1 MCYNKT
7 IKQQGVTVVKKQAIL
22 KSFLILLPV
31 LAVGLATTGNS
42 VMVFDSTAGTT
53 AYYAYFE
60 VLPVAQ
66 YQMLPPLAAT
76 LSVVAGI
83 LAAVY
88 LLNKKTGTLKAS
100 YILALIAAGVAVLP
114 IVSTGDVRVI
124 PNVGLPIL
132 MLTHYALAYYM
143 AKNEAKFNEEKKAP
157 RLQKK

>member
-88 LLNKKTGTLKAS
+88 LLKNLSRRLRRIILTL
-100 YILALIAAGVAVLP
+100 LL
-114 IVSTGDVRVI
+114 
-124 PNVGLPIL
+124 
-132 MLTHYALAYYM
+132 
-143 AKNEAKFNEEKKAP
+143 
-157 RLQKK
+157 